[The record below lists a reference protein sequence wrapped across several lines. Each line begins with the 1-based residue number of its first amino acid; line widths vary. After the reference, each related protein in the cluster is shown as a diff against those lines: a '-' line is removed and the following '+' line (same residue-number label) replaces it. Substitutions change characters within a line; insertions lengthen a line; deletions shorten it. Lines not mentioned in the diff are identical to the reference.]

1 MNKDLQLL
9 YAKDAIFRMI
19 GQFHRATKF
28 DDDGELYMYDY
39 CESALESAFNVL
51 GIEEDCIKLMDFC
64 KMREDNN
71 RAIWSSNFPAE
82 LYRGLTAEHYY
93 QGFKD
98 DYESWERSFDEMLE
112 EDD

>member
-1 MNKDLQLL
+1 MKQDLQLL
-9 YAKDAIFRMI
+9 YAKDAIFKLI
-19 GQFHRATKF
+19 GQFHRASKF
-28 DDDGELYMYDY
+28 DDGELYIYNY

-51 GIEEDCIKLMDFC
+51 GIEEDYIKLMDFC

-93 QGFKD
+93 QGFKE
-98 DYESWERSFDEMLE
+98 DYERLERSFE
-112 EDD
+112 EEV